1 MNNLTRAQEWV
12 IKAEEDLKVAEYLS
26 ATEDEEEVLLP
37 IGSIC
42 FHCQQAAEKYL
53 KGFLVLNGIDPPK
66 THDLDD
72 LCELCAEISDS
83 FKNIADQCSELTAYA
98 VQPRYPTGMELNEQ
112 DMRDALNN
120 ARAIRDFVLNIAPEM
135 KVDKSR

>member
-12 IKAEEDLKVAEYLS
+12 IKAEEDLKAAECLS
-26 ATEDEEEVLLP
+26 ATEDEEDLVLL
-37 IGSIC
+37 IGAIC

-53 KGFLVLNGIDPPK
+53 KGFLVLNGTDPPR
-66 THDLDD
+66 THDLDV
-72 LCELCAEISDS
+72 LCELCTQISDS

-98 VQPRYPTGMELNEQ
+98 VQPRYPTGLVLNER